1 MFEKIRKKIIV
12 NSVSFI
18 ISRIDYKQYFRFFEN
33 KGFHVTPVNF
43 YQPIPDT
50 TTLKDDLW
58 KKQSELVGI
67 NINEK
72 NQINLLSLFSTRFK
86 GEYSNFPR
94 NKTTVPYQYYV
105 DNGAFESVDGE
116 ILYCMIRH
124 LKPKK
129 ITEVGSGFSTLL
141 SAQAVL
147 KNIEDDS
154 SYECELTAIE
164 PYPNEILVKGFP
176 GFSKLLTKRV
186 QEVPLSEFEKLREND
201 ILFIDSSHVL
211 KIGSDVHY
219 EYLEILPRLGKG
231 VVIHAH
237 DIFLPAEYPREWVL
251 KEYWFWTEQY
261 LLQAF
266 LSFNEVF
273 EALWAGSYMH
283 LKYPEELEAAFNSY
297 NRNERWPA
305 SFWMRKTK

>member
-12 NSVSFI
+12 NTVSFI

-186 QEVPLSEFEKLREND
+186 QEVPLSEFEKLKEND

-273 EALWAGSYMH
+273 EALWTGSYMH

>member
-12 NSVSFI
+12 NTVSFI

-33 KGFHVTPVNF
+33 KGFHVTPVNY

-94 NKTTVPYQYYV
+94 NKTTIPYQYYV

>member
-12 NSVSFI
+12 NTVSFI

-33 KGFHVTPVNF
+33 KGFHVTPVNY

-94 NKTTVPYQYYV
+94 NKTAIPYQYYV